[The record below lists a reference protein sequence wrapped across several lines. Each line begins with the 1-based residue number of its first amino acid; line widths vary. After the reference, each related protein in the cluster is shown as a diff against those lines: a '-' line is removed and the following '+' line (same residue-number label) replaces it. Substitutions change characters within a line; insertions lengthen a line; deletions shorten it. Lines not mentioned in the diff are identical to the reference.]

1 MTTDTFQKGAVRTAR
16 IGDAEVTIAGIAKGS
31 GMIAPDMATMLV
43 FMFTDAAIP
52 APVLQTLLGRTANR
66 SFNCITVEDRKSTR
80 LNSSHSCEYRM
91 PSAAGKKKNN

>member
-52 APVLQTLLGRTANR
+52 APVLQTLPGRTANR
-66 SFNCITVEDRKSTR
+66 SFNVITLDGHHHSKERRVGKECVSTCR
-80 LNSSHSCEYRM
+80 YGSSPNH
-91 PSAAGKKKNN
+91 